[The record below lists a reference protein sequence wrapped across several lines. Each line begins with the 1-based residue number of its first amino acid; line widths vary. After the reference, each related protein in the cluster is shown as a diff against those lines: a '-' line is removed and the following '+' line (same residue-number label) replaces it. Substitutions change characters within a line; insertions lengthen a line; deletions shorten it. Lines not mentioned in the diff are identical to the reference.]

1 MSLELEKR
9 QINNMNQTY
18 YMFLGLI
25 INNSLAYSLCKL
37 NYLIPL
43 WWK

>member
-1 MSLELEKR
+1 MSLVQEKK
-9 QINNMNQTY
+9 QIDNTNQTY

-37 NYLIPL
+37 KYLIPL
-43 WWK
+43 WWI